1 MSGFASDSDNAEA
14 GPSRPRIAPP
24 SRPVPKTPPATPP
37 PASASASAS
46 TPAAQGSAPTSTKAK
61 RRSWFSIGS
70 PSISFNVATP
80 TSKSSGS
87 TKEERRRSSASAN
100 GFVEELELGS
110 VIGKGKSEAEEPKR
124 SRRDS
129 KTVEFA
135 LDPEPADDEQRQST
149 IKGKGRA
156 PQEQEG
162 GTTGQMEEEILLN
175 IDGNVES
182 TIKKKK
188 KKRRSGGQPD
198 PDLDVMRMEDLGD
211 RLRGKE
217 GRNEMRSVSDI
228 TVRPEKD
235 TDGQST
241 PHALPPRTFSRT
253 ASDRDPFAT
262 PVPVPALG
270 PGTPPASDSS
280 LDHRPGV
287 LLPRKSSIPIQLRP
301 PTYTTD
307 KSQPPI
313 PVEHERPL
321 PPLPPFGSGSGSG
334 SNPNLESNANL
345 QTRTGLDLPKPEIPR
360 GIVVTP
366 SSPRKLSK
374 TPKKTIIGE
383 RRSRSATGKPRAAI
397 PAKRAQST
405 APPTA
410 TIGLGLPSALLP
422 SANSNADSPPPPPVP
437 SKPQSVSSP
446 FPSRSPSPLPRI
458 AFVEPQMPPSQQADT
473 QVPPEEKRNR
483 VRRARSL
490 SGLFGKTPPVVHS
503 AKMEDPASQTQG
515 PDTNDSPLSESVSKT
530 SGVLEW
536 LGVRK
541 TVKRKM
547 SAAKLKDVVD
557 PASETQNPQ
566 NGLEK
571 WGAQEIA
578 QEQEQLRSPSPSAIS
593 PSLEAQQETPR
604 QHHPHPRPGRSATP
618 SSFTGTGGQ
627 GKLSSLFNRRT
638 SARNTDDES
647 DPLPVRIAPVPIPN
661 AGRRNETAASSQS
674 SLNLPP
680 VDPISPFVPEYGPW
694 SHSPQTEGEETLFS
708 PEGSTHWGPGVRPWM
723 DGSDRRNSSRS
734 SISSPLDPLPEQG
747 LITAQS
753 PLKPPPT
760 LREGRVRSWSDA
772 PLPPQ
777 RMTAGSSNPHLPLPR
792 PTTPGPHPQSA
803 SLSSSPQTPSRPKL
817 GNRANSG
824 NSAIIGRMRSVF
836 SKSTNRSRSNSLLR
850 QASSEIDEF
859 GNITLQGQDPTRMR
873 PSTSSSSIT
882 SSGAARG
889 RSIGDEG
896 SRPSL
901 GPHVDLTERRSPKSS
916 FTPSMSSLGSVI
928 QPALRDSTAQAQVA
942 EETKAARRNRVRAST
957 ISLAPTSYHFAPPS
971 SPSIF
976 PAAATPP
983 RRRPGTI
990 HRLSNGLFGSGPS
1003 SPRSSSLFP
1012 LPPRSSGSIS
1022 SSATTGPQ
1030 WDEISTGF
1038 LSPGTSPRPSTGSI
1052 SATISGNSSAVKEAS
1067 AREGE
1072 ETPRQWLERVVA
1084 TVGRHDISNVLAA
1097 SGDDFHTEA
1106 LRTYMA
1112 TFDFTHNA
1120 LDVALRRLLMHMS
1133 LPKETQQIDRVIEAF
1148 AQRYEAC
1155 EPGLFGQK
1163 DNTYV
1168 LAFSMMMLHT
1178 DAFNKHNKNKMTKP
1192 DYVRNTRME
1201 GVSPLVLEAFF
1212 DNITYTPFVFIE
1224 DDSDLKRSSG
1234 YESSSSTFG
1243 PSTPTFSGPLH
1254 MNGPPNPPAGK
1265 AKIDVYHMIVR
1276 GLLGSLR
1283 VDVERHIP
1291 AETPFSTFGTRP
1303 FLDMERCCRAFA
1315 NAHSLVIPSIPA
1327 NHSNGGGAGTGSE
1340 LGLGQGT
1347 ERHLRKVPGKLTTP
1361 ARRHTVS
1368 EHRHEDQTNETEMV
1382 LRVTKVGLLSRK
1394 DDNTESSKK
1403 ASRKWKS
1410 WSVILTGSQLLFFK
1424 DPTWALT
1431 LLEQARS
1438 TDGTER
1444 AGQMLLPRQ
1453 TSFKPDEVFSLKE
1466 CIAVWDRTY
1475 TASQFTFRFVMPQ
1488 SRQYLL
1494 QAADEYEM
1502 NEWVNLINYASAFK
1516 TANLKMKGPTMRKD
1530 QAVLAGAAAAASHQR
1545 ELKGGGSQ
1553 TSLGHGLGSGKKAV
1567 FGEPNG
1573 LGLGVGLNEHGTF
1586 DPPSSASTEH
1596 TAQSQSHAHSET
1608 SSIVTHLP
1616 HPHRL
1621 KVKKSGSV
1629 DMDEG
1634 NQVVHEGEQL
1644 EEVFGVVKAE
1654 LAAGRGEARL
1664 GAAVAAAA
1672 AARKEP
1678 ASMAP
1683 PDVPLT
1689 ARSVDSGAGGGSL
1702 HARMQKQQ
1710 QESNVHKASAHT
1722 TRVAHIYDHLRHL
1735 RGRSEPLEA
1744 ALSTS
1749 LLLARNI
1756 ALLTPFQRS
1765 TRDRLSSSIAPIA
1778 HRVRSDRLVLAKLK
1792 LWIRVL
1798 EHEGEREDREWKV
1811 VRHVALQAAARS
1823 LREDGV
1829 QGVVKD
1835 INEKQRDEEGGKA
1848 QAVPRLALPPE
1859 LEAKANANNHSSD
1872 FEPGLKE
1879 EMRVEE
1885 NERRGEG
1892 SSPVEL
1898 PEIIRKPSDDPTPDF
1913 PYRSQFSPAA
1923 AEPRR
1928 RPSTSDGNPS
1938 LSLGAG
1944 LRSTSE
1950 SRSNRTSA
1958 QDDSNGDTS
1967 LHPPLRRV
1975 NSASDLLSPHF
1986 SQHTAV
1992 VHFDARVRLE
2002 HQTSAG
2008 QSADHRPE
2016 ALGKTHNGVSDHAT
2030 SSASTSANAS
2040 GRQTPTIMFPM
2051 ESPLEI
2057 DEQAAQESP
2066 FVPRSSAN

>member
-1 MSGFASDSDNAEA
+1 MSGLASDSGNAEA
-14 GPSRPRIAPP
+14 GPSKPRSAPP
-24 SRPVPKTPPATPP
+24 SRPVPGTPPATPP
-37 PASASASAS
+37 SASVSA
-46 TPAAQGSAPTSTKAK
+46 TQGTTTTTTKAK

-70 PSISFNVATP
+70 PSVSINVTTP
-80 TSKSSGS
+80 TSKTS
-87 TKEERRRSSASAN
+87 KDEKRKSSASVNAM
-100 GFVEELELGS
+100 VEGLELGS
-110 VIGKGKSEAEEPKR
+110 IVEKAQDRDEGPRESG
-124 SRRDS
+124 RRGS

-135 LDPEPADDEQRQST
+135 LNHDLIEDEKGQT
-149 IKGKGRA
+149 TGKGKARA
-156 PQEQEG
+156 DQMDGYGHGPAEQA
-162 GTTGQMEEEILLN
+162 EEEVLN

-182 TIKKKK
+182 TVKKK

-211 RLRGKE
+211 RFRGKE
-217 GRNEMRSVSDI
+217 GRISLRSVSDV
-228 TVRPEKD
+228 TMKGDHEVND
-235 TDGQST
+235 QST
-241 PHALPPRTFSRT
+241 PHALPARTFSRT
-253 ASDRDPFAT
+253 ASDRDPFGSPMPT
-262 PVPVPALG
+262 PR
-270 PGTPPASDSS
+270 ASSS
-280 LDHRPGV
+280 SVINDRPSI
-287 LLPRKSSIPIQLRP
+287 LPRKSSIPTQSRP
-301 PTYTTD
+301 PTIYTTD
-307 KSQPPI
+307 KIQPPI
-313 PVEHERPL
+313 PVDHERPL
-321 PPLPPFGSGSGSG
+321 PPLPPFGSN
-334 SNPNLESNANL
+334 SNSTLNP
-345 QTRTGLDLPKPEIPR
+345 RTGMEISKPEIPR

-374 TPKKTIIGE
+374 TPKKAIIGE
-383 RRSRSATGKPRAAI
+383 RRSRSATGRPREVI
-397 PAKRAQST
+397 STKRAQST
-405 APPTA
+405 APST

-422 SANSNADSPPPPPVP
+422 SSKSNTDSPPPPPVP

-446 FPSRSPSPLPRI
+446 FPSRSPSPIPRI
-458 AFVEPQMPPSQQADT
+458 AFVEPEVPPSQKVES

-490 SGLFGKTPPVVHS
+490 SGLFGKTPPIVYA
-503 AKMEDPASQTQG
+503 AKLEDSASQTHG
-515 PDTNDSPLSESVSKT
+515 SDANDSPLSESASKT

-547 SAAKLKDVVD
+547 SAAKLKDVID
-557 PASETQNPQ
+557 RAET
-566 NGLEK
+566 
-571 WGAQEIA
+571 AQKAENSTENADHQGIGRG
-578 QEQEQLRSPSPSAIS
+578 QEDLRSSSPSGMS
-593 PSLEAQQETPR
+593 PNLEAQQQTPR
-604 QHHPHPRPGRSATP
+604 QVHPQPGRSTTP
-618 SSFTGTGGQ
+618 SSYTGGQGQ
-627 GKLSSLFNRRT
+627 GKLSSLFNRRA

-647 DPLPVRIAPVPIPN
+647 DPPSVKIAPMAIPN
-661 AGRRNETAASSQS
+661 ARRRNETAASSQS
-674 SLNLPP
+674 SFNLPP
-680 VDPISPFVPEYGPW
+680 HDPISPFVPENGPW
-694 SHSPQTEGEETLFS
+694 MHSPQTDGEETLFS

-723 DGSDRRNSSRS
+723 DGSERQNSSRS
-734 SISSPLDPLPEQG
+734 SISSPLDSLPEQG
-747 LITAQS
+747 QPQAQS

-777 RMTAGSSNPHLPLPR
+777 RVTAGSSDPHLPLPR
-792 PTTPGPHPQSA
+792 PTTPGPHPQSI

-859 GNITLQGQDPTRMR
+859 GNITLQGHDPTRMR
-873 PSTSSSSIT
+873 PSISSSSIN

-889 RSIGDEG
+889 RLIGDE
-896 SRPSL
+896 SARPSL
-901 GPHVDLTERRSPKSS
+901 GPQVDLTEKRSPRSS
-916 FTPSMSSLGSVI
+916 FTPSMSSLGSAI
-928 QPALRDSTAQAQVA
+928 QPAMADASTQAPGEA
-942 EETKAARRNRVRAST
+942 KAARRNRVRAST
-957 ISLAPTSYHFAPPS
+957 ISLAPTSYHFAPPT

-1030 WDEISTGF
+1030 WDETSTGF

-1052 SATISGNSSAVKEAS
+1052 SATISGNSNALKEAS

-1072 ETPRQWLERVVA
+1072 ETPRQWLDRVVA
-1084 TVGRHDISNVLAA
+1084 TVGRNDISNVLAA

-1106 LRTYMA
+1106 LQAYMA

-1192 DYVRNTRME
+1192 DYVRNTRLE

-1243 PSTPTFSGPLH
+1243 PSTPTFSGSLH

-1265 AKIDVYHMIVR
+1265 SKIDVYHMIVR

-1283 VDVERHIP
+1283 VDVEHQIP

-1315 NAHSLVIPSIPA
+1315 NAHSLIIPS
-1327 NHSNGGGAGTGSE
+1327 GATGHGPSF
-1340 LGLGQGT
+1340 GST
-1347 ERHLRKVPGKLTTP
+1347 HERHLRKVPGKLTTP

-1368 EHRHEDQTNETEMV
+1368 EHRHDPEQHHDSESV

-1394 DDNTESSKK
+1394 DDTTESTKK

-1438 TDGTER
+1438 TDGTDR
-1444 AGQMLLPRQ
+1444 AGQMSLPRQ
-1453 TSFKPDEVFSLKE
+1453 ATFKPDEVFSLKE

-1475 TASQFTFRFVMPQ
+1475 TASQYTFRFVMPQ

-1494 QAADEYEM
+1494 QAPDEYEM
-1502 NEWVNLINYASAFK
+1502 NEWVTLMNYASAFK
-1516 TANLKMKGPTMRKD
+1516 TANLKMKGPTMKKD
-1530 QAVLAGAAAAASHQR
+1530 QVVLAGAAAAASHQR

-1553 TSLGHGLGSGKKAV
+1553 TSLGLASGKKAV

-1573 LGLGVGLNEHGTF
+1573 LGLGVGLNEHGIFEHHST
-1586 DPPSSASTEH
+1586 DHNGQTLSQAPANSSATL
-1596 TAQSQSHAHSET
+1596 SQHH
-1608 SSIVTHLP
+1608 H
-1616 HPHRL
+1616 HRL
-1621 KVKKSGSV
+1621 KAKKSGSV
-1629 DMDEG
+1629 EMDEA
-1634 NQVVHEGEQL
+1634 NEVVHEGEQL

-1654 LAAGRGEARL
+1654 LAAGRGEA
-1664 GAAVAAAA
+1664 GVTAQPGSMGP
-1672 AARKEP
+1672 P
-1678 ASMAP
+1678 A
-1683 PDVPLT
+1683 VPLT
-1689 ARSVDSGAGGGSL
+1689 ARSVDSGSGGGGGGGGDMR
-1702 HARMQKQQ
+1702 ARMQKQQ
-1710 QESNVHKASAHT
+1710 DLNKDKAAAHTT
-1722 TRVAHIYDHLRHL
+1722 TRVAHIYDHLRSL
-1735 RGRSEPLEA
+1735 RDRAEPLEEA
-1744 ALSTS
+1744 MSSS

-1765 TRDRLSSSIAPIA
+1765 TRDRLASSIAPIA
-1778 HRVRSDRLVLAKLK
+1778 HRVRSDRLVIAKLK

-1829 QGVVKD
+1829 QGVVRD
-1835 INEKQRDEEGGKA
+1835 VNDQQRIEEGGRGPP
-1848 QAVPRLALPPE
+1848 VPKLALPPDIE
-1859 LEAKANANNHSSD
+1859 ARAKANAIAKPITIAIATDNGTGQQED
-1872 FEPGLKE
+1872 MRDLKYYDYDE
-1879 EMRVEE
+1879 KSGRGG
-1885 NERRGEG
+1885 RRGDA
-1892 SSPVEL
+1892 SPIEL
-1898 PEIIRKPSDDPTPDF
+1898 PEIIRRPSDEPTPEF
-1913 PYRSQFSPAA
+1913 PQQSQFTRSPK
-1923 AEPRR
+1923 
-1928 RPSTSDGNPS
+1928 RPSTSDGHS
-1938 LSLGAG
+1938 GLGTG
-1944 LRSTSE
+1944 VRSTSD
-1950 SRSNRTSA
+1950 SRSSKIDGSKDR
-1958 QDDSNGDTS
+1958 DDK
-1967 LHPPLRRV
+1967 LQPPLRRV
-1975 NSASDLLSPHF
+1975 TSASDLLSPNTLHQGSSERF
-1986 SQHTAV
+1986 K
-1992 VHFDARVRLE
+1992 LE
-2002 HQTSAG
+2002 PEPTLGSGAELQAALPVTVTQAG
-2008 QSADHRPE
+2008 QPSLNSNSR
-2016 ALGKTHNGVSDHAT
+2016 NGTEGNAIA
-2030 SSASTSANAS
+2030 SASSNTSTS
-2040 GRQTPTIMFPM
+2040 GRGTPTIMFPM

-2057 DEQAAQESP
+2057 DEQVAAESP
-2066 FVPRSSAN
+2066 FVPRQSAK